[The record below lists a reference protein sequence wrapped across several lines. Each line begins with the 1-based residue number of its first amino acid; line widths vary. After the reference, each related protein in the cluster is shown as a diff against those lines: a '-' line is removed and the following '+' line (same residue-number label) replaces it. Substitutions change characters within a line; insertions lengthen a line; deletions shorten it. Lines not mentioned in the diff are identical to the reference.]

1 MGQISN
7 DLTVSVRIL
16 RKASMTILNS
26 SGVPPQYETAL
37 HQFCRGQAISHR
49 YLVARSTYIRDTQ
62 GVEHKF
68 VELCAKSKGSGA
80 VLPIAITTGSF
91 LIEDYTKGLVTTVEP
106 TASSSVLMYNI
117 PFSNATAQK
126 YKQWLTTYLD
136 GIHTNQT
143 RLTGKYRSN
152 QDRTYIKPRL
162 AATAA
167 CTSEAR
173 KNAAYIAEYDRDH
186 VHKILT
192 HNPYFLLTL
201 GMEEIAGEVLADAS
215 LAGTVVPNTSDVESG
230 LGFDIT
236 NKEAWSVPK
245 LDANELSAAKDAAEY
260 KIALTDYGDK
270 VFNLCLSLEG
280 SPIYMEGEA
289 GAGKTF
295 MGHMLGEHTGRDNIN
310 SITFTSRIDQEV
322 LVGTPRPTPFWRQA
336 DGTVIGKT
344 GLGQDMSSYEYL
356 GIGLGWQ
363 DGTVTKMVRASG
375 EGGMLI
381 LDELPKAPPEFNNR
395 LHSLMEDGYRHF
407 TVYENSEDEI
417 PVHPKLWIY
426 ATGNPTGGGYFNNPL
441 DKALLDRMR
450 IIQIKDEIA
459 DEPVILNGILP
470 EQYFGKTA
478 NKLRQMAVDMREDIT
493 TTISTRSLIMTAKT
507 LLRGVDITTA
517 LIVCHVNTLK
527 ETEQKERAMSVF
539 ATHFEKDYEEVE
551 GLEGVNL

>member
-7 DLTVSVRIL
+7 NLTVSVRIL
-16 RKASMTILNS
+16 RKASMTIQNI
-26 SGVPPQYETAL
+26 GVPAQYESTLQA
-37 HQFCRGQAISHR
+37 FCRGRALSHR
-49 YLVARSTYIRDTQ
+49 YLVTNSTYIRDTQ

-68 VELCAKSKGSGA
+68 MELCAKTKGSSA
-80 VLPIAITTGSF
+80 VTPIAITTGNF
-91 LIEDYTKGLVTTVEP
+91 LIEDYTKGVMVTS
-106 TASSSVLMYNI
+106 TASSSVVMYNI
-117 PFSNATAQK
+117 PFSKTTAQK

-136 GIHTNQT
+136 GQHNGQT
-143 RLTGKYRSN
+143 LLTGRYSSN
-152 QDRTYIKPRL
+152 PSDQTYISPKL
-162 AATAA
+162 VGTAA
-167 CTSEAR
+167 CTPETR
-173 KNAAYIAEYDRDH
+173 KDASYIAEYDRDH
-186 VHKILT
+186 VHKILM

-201 GMEEIAGEVLADAS
+201 GTEEIAGEILADAS
-215 LAGTVVPNTSDVESG
+215 LAGTVVPNTSDVEGG

-236 NKEAWSVPK
+236 NKESWSVPK
-245 LDANELSAAKDAAEY
+245 LDANELSAAKGAAEY

-381 LDELPKAPPEFNNR
+381 LVELPKAPPEFNNR
-395 LHSLMEDGYRHF
+395 LH
-407 TVYENSEDEI
+407 
-417 PVHPKLWIY
+417 
-426 ATGNPTGGGYFNNPL
+426 
-441 DKALLDRMR
+441 
-450 IIQIKDEIA
+450 
-459 DEPVILNGILP
+459 
-470 EQYFGKTA
+470 
-478 NKLRQMAVDMREDIT
+478 
-493 TTISTRSLIMTAKT
+493 
-507 LLRGVDITTA
+507 
-517 LIVCHVNTLK
+517 
-527 ETEQKERAMSVF
+527 
-539 ATHFEKDYEEVE
+539 
-551 GLEGVNL
+551 

>member
-1 MGQISN
+1 VGQISN
-7 DLTVSVRIL
+7 NLAVSVRIL

-26 SGVPPQYETAL
+26 EVPAQYESTL
-37 HQFCRGQAISHR
+37 QQFCRGQSLSHR
-49 YLVARSTYIRDTQ
+49 YLVANTTYIRDTQ
-62 GVEHKF
+62 GIEHKF
-68 VELCAKSKGSGA
+68 VELCVKSKGAGNIT
-80 VLPIAITTGSF
+80 PIAIVTGSY
-91 LIEDYTKGLVTTVEP
+91 LVEDYVKGVSVATQ
-106 TASSSVLMYNI
+106 TANSSIVMYQI
-117 PFSNATAQK
+117 LFSNTTAQK
-126 YKQWLTTYLD
+126 YKQYLTTYLD
-136 GIHTNQT
+136 ELHNKGTL
-143 RLTGKYRSN
+143 LTGRYRAN
-152 QDRTYIKPRL
+152 RADQTEIRPLL

-173 KNAAYIAEYDRDH
+173 KNAAYIAEYHRDD
-186 VHKILT
+186 VHKILM

-215 LAGTVVPNTSDVESG
+215 MAGTVVPNRSDVESG

-459 DEPVILNGILP
+459 DEPVILDGILP